1 MGLVDIYEKNKPIT
15 AQADFKGGDPTAVSG
30 LEQLYKKEKPIT
42 AKADTKGGDK
52 TLIEGDGGL
61 DLSKDE
67 KALKKARYGEIGQGT
82 PRGYNPK
89 TNYSSIARD

>member
-1 MGLVDIYEKNKPIT
+1 MSLVDLYETNKPIT
-15 AQADFKGGDPTAVSG
+15 AQANTTFGTTSTSG
-30 LEQLYKKEKPIT
+30 LEQLYKKEKPLT

>member
-15 AQADFKGGDPTAVSG
+15 AQADFKGGDLTSVSG
-30 LEQLYKKEKPIT
+30 LEELYKKEKPIT

-52 TLIEGDGGL
+52 TLIDGDGGL

-67 KALKKARYGEIGQGT
+67 KALKQARGGEIGQGT

-89 TNYSSIARD
+89 FNYSSIARD

>member
-1 MGLVDIYEKNKPIT
+1 MGLLELYNENKP
-15 AQADFKGGDPTAVSG
+15 
-30 LEQLYKKEKPIT
+30 LT

-67 KALKKARYGEIGQGT
+67 KALKRARGGEIGQGT
-82 PRGYNPK
+82 PQGYTPAK
-89 TNYSSIARD
+89 NYSSISRE

>member
-1 MGLVDIYEKNKPIT
+1 MSLVNLYETNKPIT
-15 AQADFKGGDPTAVSG
+15 SQADFKGGDPTVVSG
-30 LEQLYKKEKPIT
+30 LENLYKKEKPLT

-67 KALKKARYGEIGQGT
+67 KALKRARGGEIGQGT
-82 PRGYNPK
+82 PRGYNSK

>member
-15 AQADFKGGDPTAVSG
+15 AKIDTTAGDPTNVSG

-67 KALKKARYGEIGQGT
+67 KALKKARGGEIGQGT

-89 TNYSSIARD
+89 FNYSSIQRD